1 MAHLQLGP
9 RSAGWISIEPEPP
22 SGKVG
27 YKVLTTAVD
36 NLGSIFADPT
46 AYADPSGW
54 HAAAKQI
61 RDQAPILKVA
71 LEGYPE
77 FWAITKHADVM
88 EIERNPAV
96 FTNGTLSVLATQ
108 ADLAASDSP
117 VKTLIQMDG
126 GEHKSNRGIVNEW
139 FKPRNVQAMQS
150 RIDQLA
156 THYVDRMASL
166 GGRCDF
172 VSDVALHFPLQ
183 VILSIL
189 GLPEKDY
196 ARMLKLT
203 QELFG
208 SEDPDIAR
216 LGEDQ
221 SILDVMLDLVNYFT
235 DLAAERRVHPTDDL
249 SSVIANAE
257 IDGRLLPDMDMLGHY
272 VIIATA
278 GHDTTSNAIAGG
290 LVALMEY
297 RDQLELLRKQPELID
312 GAADEFIRFVSPVKH
327 FMRTCQESF
336 TVRDVTFQPGDAL
349 YLSYASANRDDEVF
363 TDPMRLDVCR
373 ENASS
378 HLAFG
383 FGQHFCLGA
392 HLARMEIRAL
402 FRELLGRLDHIELV
416 GEPTWVRSYF
426 VQGPKSI
433 PITYRLH

>member
-1 MAHLQLGP
+1 
-9 RSAGWISIEPEPP
+9 
-22 SGKVG
+22 V
-27 YKVLTTAVD
+27 TTTVD
-36 NLGSIFADPT
+36 SLGSIFADPT

-61 RDQAPILKVA
+61 RDEAPILKVA

-88 EIERNPAV
+88 EIERNPTV

-108 ADLAASDSP
+108 AALAASDSP

-126 GEHKSNRGIVNEW
+126 GEHKANRGIVNEW

-156 THYVDRMASL
+156 THYVDRMARL

-189 GLPEKDY
+189 GLPEDDY

-208 SEDPDIAR
+208 AEDPDIAR

-221 SILDVMLDLVNYFT
+221 SILDVMLDLVSYFT
-235 DLAAERRVHPTDDL
+235 ALAGERRLHPSDDL

-257 IDGRLLPDMDMLGHY
+257 IDGQLLPDMDMLGHY

-290 LVALMEY
+290 LVALMEF
-297 RDQLELLRKQPELID
+297 RDQFELLQQQPELID

-327 FMRTCQESF
+327 FMRTCQEPF

-349 YLSYASANRDDEVF
+349 YLSYASANRDEEVF
-363 TDPMRLDVCR
+363 TDPMCLDVRR

-416 GEPTWVRSYF
+416 GEPTWIRSYF
-426 VQGPKSI
+426 VQGPKSV
-433 PITYRLH
+433 PITYQLH